1 MPEEL
6 AEFMQDLQKSNR
18 TPQIK
23 LLVEWQLLNI
33 LRPFEAVAVQW
44 SDIDWETK
52 TLNIPADRMKGGK
65 KSAFCTAN
73 KTSYR
78 NPRGNEEI

>member
-1 MPEEL
+1 M
-6 AEFMQDLQKSNR
+6 K

-44 SDIDWETK
+44 SDI
-52 TLNIPADRMKGGK
+52 GGK
-65 KSAFCTAN
+65 LRRSTFRRIKN
-73 KTSYR
+73 ERRK
-78 NPRGNEEI
+78 NPHSVPLTKQAIAILEGNEEI